1 MRFTALQT
9 VQSLNIHEISSV
21 EIFICINSHACA
33 LEGTRE
39 QFVNVAMEVPSQQH
53 SSDHQSFRHNFQAW
67 VDSNYG
73 EHSRTKTITRAKYT
87 KICRYLM
94 GEEVETDAKFRFWVK
109 SKAFRILRHQLD
121 PNIGVLCVPVS
132 VSGVKG
138 QVG

>member
-1 MRFTALQT
+1 MR
-9 VQSLNIHEISSV
+9 SKEP
-21 EIFICINSHACA
+21 E
-33 LEGTRE
+33 
-39 QFVNVAMEVPSQQH
+39 NVFAIIAMEVPTQQQN
-53 SSDHQSFRHNFQAW
+53 SEHQSFRHNFQAW

-121 PNIGVLCVPVS
+121 PNIGVLCVPVC

-138 QVG
+138 QV